1 MLQMKKIYKT
11 LLKKKF
17 ITIKRNN
24 DKLQI
29 FLKQKNTK
37 VKSGGSA
44 MAQLT
49 EIGKLDKEVY
59 ENNARITEY
68 LISLGKLYDII
79 VNKTDNITSGEI
91 TKMSKQLGLKKETII
106 ALNKKVI
113 ELESKVKENKKSSLQ
128 DKALIFELSK
138 KQNKQKEDLN
148 EIIDDLIKNKEVVVN
163 LRNVKEN
170 LQEKILDIEI
180 KNTELEKKILDMKLL
195 ETNLT
200 TLETERDELKKEYT
214 TYKKYHSNWRKMK
227 KGSLVRITSD
237 LLSGRKTGEIGEIV
251 KIDKKNKRIYVSWV
265 NKKNNKKNQNIFQ
278 WIIESTL
285 ENKMELVCDP
295 KKICI

>member
-1 MLQMKKIYKT
+1 
-11 LLKKKF
+11 
-17 ITIKRNN
+17 
-24 DKLQI
+24 
-29 FLKQKNTK
+29 
-37 VKSGGSA
+37 

-163 LRNVKEN
+163 LRKVKEN

-195 ETNLT
+195 ETKLT